1 MPTAFHIEDRSWSRF
16 TFERKG
22 RVLTAAI
29 TSTHPVNGVDDAMH
43 EELSQVFADLQR
55 DDGSDIVILTG
66 RGRAFCAGGD
76 FDWFDEQ
83 IEDPAKFRAIAWDAK
98 RIVSSLLEMEK
109 PIICRLNGAA
119 AGLGATIA
127 LLCDVIVADE
137 KAVIGDPHVKVGLVA
152 GDGGALIW
160 PQLIGYAK
168 AKELLMTGD
177 LLTAA
182 EAVALG
188 LINYAVPADQLDAK
202 IDELV
207 TKLQA
212 NPRWAVRWTKTVAN
226 IPLRALAAQ
235 IMDAAI
241 GWESVSN
248 FHKDRRE
255 AVDAFR
261 QRRAPN
267 LTGE

>member
-1 MPTAFHIEDRSWSRF
+1 MFDHYQRFKFHRE
-16 TFERKG
+16 G
-22 RVLTAAI
+22 RILTATI
-29 TSTHPVNGVDDAMH
+29 HGPNPVNGVDAIMH
-43 EELSQVFADLQR
+43 DELATIFNDLQR
-55 DDGSDIVILTG
+55 DPDSDIIILTG
-66 RGRAFCAGGD
+66 AGRAFCAGGD
-76 FDWFDEQ
+76 FDWFEEQ
-83 IEDPAKFRAIAWDAK
+83 ISDPAKFRDIAWDAK

-127 LLCDVIVADE
+127 LLCDIIIADE
-137 KAVIGDPHVKVGLVA
+137 TAKIGDPHVKVGLVA

-182 EAVALG
+182 EAKELG
-188 LINYAVPADQLDAK
+188 LINYAVPKEELDAK
-202 IDELV
+202 VTELV
-207 TKLQA
+207 DKLMA
-212 NPRWAVRWTKTVAN
+212 NPRWAVRWTKTVTN

-235 IMDAAI
+235 IMDASV

-248 FHKDRRE
+248 SLKDRAE
-255 AVDAFR
+255 AVKATMEK
-261 QRRAPN
+261 RRPN

>member
-1 MPTAFHIEDRSWSRF
+1 MSAHFDITAQPYSRF
-16 TFERKG
+16 TFERNG
-22 RVLTAAI
+22 RVLTAFI
-29 TSTHPVNGVDDAMH
+29 TSDHPVNGVDAAMH
-43 EELSQVFADLQR
+43 DELAQVFTDLQR
-55 DDGSDIVILTG
+55 DTESDIIILSAK
-66 RGRAFCAGGD
+66 GRAFCAGGD

-83 IEDPAKFRAIAWDAK
+83 IADPAKFRAIAWDAK
-98 RIVSSLLEMEK
+98 RIVTSLLEMEK
-109 PIICRLNGAA
+109 PILCRMNGAA

-127 LLCDVIVADE
+127 LLCDVIIADE
-137 KAVIGDPHVKVGLVA
+137 TAKIGDPHVKVGLVA

-160 PQLIGYAK
+160 PQLIGFAK

-177 LLTAA
+177 LLTAT
-182 EAVALG
+182 EAKDLG
-188 LINYAVPADQLDAK
+188 LINYAVPAGELDAK
-202 IDELV
+202 ISEIV
-207 TKLQA
+207 AKLQA

-235 IMDAAI
+235 LMDASV

-248 FHKDRRE
+248 IHKDRKE

-261 QRRAPN
+261 EKRTPK